1 MAQTPVELIEALCM
15 ADAISG
21 REEKVRELL
30 IQKIDG
36 HCEWREG
43 ETCSATKKERSRR
56 KNV

>member
-36 HCEWREG
+36 HCEWL
-43 ETCSATKKERSRR
+43 SLIHI
-56 KNV
+56 

>member
-30 IQKIDG
+30 IQKSG
-36 HCEWREG
+36 GWMQG
-43 ETCSATKKERSRR
+43 EPCSATKKERSRR
-56 KNV
+56 KSG

>member
-36 HCEWREG
+36 HCEWRVD
-43 ETCSATKKERSRR
+43 TCSATKKERSRR